1 MTAMDSFTT
10 LSAAL
15 VRVLEHAALLAIAMD
30 PMNALRFAL
39 LASEL
44 RREVRQ

>member
-1 MTAMDSFTT
+1 MDDFTT
-10 LSAAL
+10 MSAAL
-15 VRVLEHAALLAIAMD
+15 VRVLEHAALLAIVTD
-30 PMNALRFAL
+30 PMNALRLAL

>member
-10 LSAAL
+10 ISTAL
-15 VRVLEHAALLAIAMD
+15 IRVLEHAALLAIATD
-30 PMNALRFAL
+30 PMNALRLAL